1 MDVNLRIGIGYDSHK
16 LVEGRNLILGGV
28 DIPSEKGLHGYS
40 DADVLAHALMDALLG
55 AAALGDIGQHFP
67 NTDEAYRDADSL
79 ELLKEVLL
87 ILEKDGF
94 EPVNA
99 DVTVMAEQPKIAPHI
114 GHMIL
119 NIEAAGMPEGSVN
132 IKATTKATTG
142 ENMGFVGRGEGMAAL
157 AIAMVKAIGRE

>member
-1 MDVNLRIGIGYDSHK
+1 MDVNVRVGIGYDSHK
-16 LVEGRNLILGGV
+16 LVEGRKLILGGV

-132 IKATTKATTG
+132 IKATTG

-157 AIAMVKAIGRE
+157 AIAMVKAIDRD

>member
-1 MDVNLRIGIGYDSHK
+1 MDVNVRVGIGYDSHK
-16 LVEGRNLILGGV
+16 LVEGRKLILGGV

-99 DVTVMAEQPKIAPHI
+99 DVTVVAEQPKIAPHI

-132 IKATTKATTG
+132 IKATTG

-157 AIAMVKAIGRE
+157 AIAMVKAIDRD

>member
-1 MDVNLRIGIGYDSHK
+1 MDVNVRVGIGYDSHK
-16 LVEGRNLILGGV
+16 LVEGRKLILGGV
-28 DIPSEKGLHGYS
+28 DIPSEKGLLGYS

-67 NTDEAYRDADSL
+67 NTDEAYKDADSL
-79 ELLKEVLL
+79 DLLKKVLVL
-87 ILEKDGF
+87 LEKDGY

-99 DVTVMAEQPKIAPHI
+99 DVTVIAEQPKVAPHI
-114 GHMIL
+114 GHMIV

-132 IKATTKATTG
+132 IKATTG

-157 AIAMVKAIGRE
+157 AVALVKRIGE

>member
-1 MDVNLRIGIGYDSHK
+1 MKGLRIGIGYDSHR
-16 LVEGRNLILGGV
+16 LVEGRKLILGGV
-28 DIPSEKGLHGYS
+28 DIPSGKGLHGFS
-40 DADVLAHALMDALLG
+40 DADVLVHALMDAFLG

-94 EPVNA
+94 TPVNA
-99 DVTVMAEQPKIAPHI
+99 DITVMAEQPKISPHI

-132 IKATTKATTG
+132 IKATTG

-157 AIAMVKAIGRE
+157 AIAMVKAIDRE

>member
-1 MDVNLRIGIGYDSHK
+1 MKGLRIGIGYDSHR
-16 LVEGRNLILGGV
+16 LVEGRKLILGGV
-28 DIPSEKGLHGYS
+28 DIPSEKGLHGFS
-40 DADVLAHALMDALLG
+40 DADVLVHALMDALLG

-94 EPVNA
+94 TPVNA
-99 DVTVMAEQPKIAPHI
+99 DITVMAEQPKIAPHI

-132 IKATTKATTG
+132 IKATTG

-157 AIAMVKAIGRE
+157 AIAMVKAIDRE

>member
-1 MDVNLRIGIGYDSHK
+1 MKGLRIGIGYDSHR
-16 LVEGRNLILGGV
+16 LVEGRKLILGGV
-28 DIPSEKGLHGYS
+28 DIPSEKGLHGFS

-94 EPVNA
+94 TPVNA
-99 DVTVMAEQPKIAPHI
+99 DITVMAEQPKIAPHI

-132 IKATTKATTG
+132 IKATTG

-157 AIAMVKAIGRE
+157 AIAMVKAIDRE

>member
-1 MDVNLRIGIGYDSHK
+1 MDVNVRVGIGYDSHK

-28 DIPSEKGLHGYS
+28 DIPSEKGLLGYS

-67 NTDEAYRDADSL
+67 NTDEKYKDADSL
-79 ELLKEVLL
+79 ELLKEVLI
-87 ILEKDGF
+87 ILEKDGY

-99 DVTVMAEQPKIAPHI
+99 DVTLVAEQPKVAPHI
-114 GHMIL
+114 GHMIV

-132 IKATTKATTG
+132 IKATTG
-142 ENMGFVGRGEGMAAL
+142 EGLGFVGREEGMAA
-157 AIAMVKAIGRE
+157 IAVAMIKRV